1 MTYGKLKKQVAGSL
15 DMGESGAVYFAK
27 NSTTAYLF
35 LTYDVNNNSKVYV
48 INRTFKQT
56 SFTKN

>member
-1 MTYGKLKKQVAGSL
+1 
-15 DMGESGAVYFAK
+15 MGESGAVYFAK